1 LDVLLNISEEIR
13 LDVLKTDGIKIGPVV
28 FGCNTFTYR
37 LTGAPLEWNA
47 VGIAKALDENIRRNR
62 LQHVSK
68 EHLDILHSALSSYKE
83 TAESKAVWL
92 DIYQN
97 LKQYLYGALAD
108 QTLCVLASE
117 ILRKFFLLKDLQPT
131 IMKQSKDHFK
141 SFLSKHHELFVGT
154 VKHGQ
159 RTESNMLQL
168 FKHFN
173 SLGED
178 FREYT
183 YQILK
188 EFSEEER

>member
-1 LDVLLNISEEIR
+1 
-13 LDVLKTDGIKIGPVV
+13 
-28 FGCNTFTYR
+28 
-37 LTGAPLEWNA
+37 
-47 VGIAKALDENIRRNR
+47 
-62 LQHVSK
+62 
-68 EHLDILHSALSSYKE
+68 
-83 TAESKAVWL
+83 
-92 DIYQN
+92 
-97 LKQYLYGALAD
+97 
-108 QTLCVLASE
+108 
-117 ILRKFFLLKDLQPT
+117 
-131 IMKQSKDHFK
+131 MKQSKDHFK

-168 FKHFN
+168 FEHFN

>member
-1 LDVLLNISEEIR
+1 M
-13 LDVLKTDGIKIGPVV
+13 
-28 FGCNTFTYR
+28 
-37 LTGAPLEWNA
+37 
-47 VGIAKALDENIRRNR
+47 
-62 LQHVSK
+62 
-68 EHLDILHSALSSYKE
+68 SSYKE

-141 SFLSKHHELFVGT
+141 SFLST

-168 FKHFN
+168 FEHFN